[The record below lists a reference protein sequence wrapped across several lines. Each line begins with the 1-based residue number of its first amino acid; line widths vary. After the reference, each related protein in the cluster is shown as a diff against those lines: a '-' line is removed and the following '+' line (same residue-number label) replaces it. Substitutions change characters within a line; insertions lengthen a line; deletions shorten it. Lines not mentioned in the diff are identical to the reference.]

1 MLKKYRKIVEVEA
14 VQWTGDNLEEI
25 EAFGARAVPD
35 GKELLIISLKV
46 HPYRAFVGDY
56 IIKGERGFYPVKDNV
71 FNQSYE
77 EVLEMP
83 DPIEMKTTLNYILNM
98 LWEISGGDEK
108 QIRRFM
114 HEPRIEWLGLTP
126 ISLLSCGK
134 GTEVAKLLE
143 GMIDGDPIS

>member
-1 MLKKYRKIVEVEA
+1 MMNQAFAPKIGKIYTEGDPDFAAICDLIGSSQEVLAKILDVSESTLRNKRVSSATLRK
-14 VQWTGDNLEEI
+14 TG
-25 EAFGARAVPD
+25 
-35 GKELLIISLKV
+35 LLI
-46 HPYRAFVGDY
+46 H
-56 IIKGERGFYPVKDNV
+56 
-71 FNQSYE
+71 
-77 EVLEMP
+77 
-83 DPIEMKTTLNYILNM
+83 ILNM